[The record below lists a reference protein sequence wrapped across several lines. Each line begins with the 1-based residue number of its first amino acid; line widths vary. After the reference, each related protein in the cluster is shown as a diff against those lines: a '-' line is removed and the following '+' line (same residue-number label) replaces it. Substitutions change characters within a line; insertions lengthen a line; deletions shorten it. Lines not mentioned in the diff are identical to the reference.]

1 MPELHSSAATGGDFI
16 VLKPFVP
23 NNDDLRVEALKALAI
38 LDTTPDPQLDF
49 ITKIVKERF
58 NVPIVLISL
67 IDENRQWFKS
77 KQGLSAS
84 ETSRDISFCG
94 HAILQPE
101 IFEISNAIEDF
112 RFRDNPLVLG
122 PPNIRFYVGVPITIT
137 GGYRIGTL
145 CIIDSKPRKLTLSE
159 KEDLQRFASLVQDHF
174 SKVDQHCHAERLL
187 DHTLD
192 GLFEIDSD
200 RNFIFANLYGANA
213 LGYTKEEL
221 IGQKLDK
228 ILPLKRFDGS
238 HYQRDKFGGTVAL
251 KTETIQQGN
260 EDLLQKDGK
269 IIHAFCHF
277 QPLYRLGKV
286 VSLLM
291 NFRDNFEGDSLVA
304 ELHWQR
310 ENLNKIIDAQI
321 SALGLRGKRH
331 KSRD

>member
-1 MPELHSSAATGGDFI
+1 
-16 VLKPFVP
+16 
-23 NNDDLRVEALKALAI
+23 
-38 LDTTPDPQLDF
+38 
-49 ITKIVKERF
+49 
-58 NVPIVLISL
+58 
-67 IDENRQWFKS
+67 
-77 KQGLSAS
+77 
-84 ETSRDISFCG
+84 
-94 HAILQPE
+94 
-101 IFEISNAIEDF
+101 
-112 RFRDNPLVLG
+112 
-122 PPNIRFYVGVPITIT
+122 
-137 GGYRIGTL
+137 
-145 CIIDSKPRKLTLSE
+145 
-159 KEDLQRFASLVQDHF
+159 
-174 SKVDQHCHAERLL
+174 
-187 DHTLD
+187 
-192 GLFEIDSD
+192 
-200 RNFIFANLYGANA
+200 
-213 LGYTKEEL
+213 
-221 IGQKLDK
+221 
-228 ILPLKRFDGS
+228 LPLKRFDGS